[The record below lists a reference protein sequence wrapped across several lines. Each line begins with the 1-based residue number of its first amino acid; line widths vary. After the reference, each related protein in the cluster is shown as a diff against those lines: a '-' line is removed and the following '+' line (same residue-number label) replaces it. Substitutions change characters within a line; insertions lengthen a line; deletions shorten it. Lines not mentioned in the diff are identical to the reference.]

1 MGRQGANKVC
11 ELDLSQTD
19 LADAVAI
26 SHEHTNRVLQTVFN
40 ERLVSLRRQ
49 KLTITDVRRLRD
61 FARFDA
67 G

>member
-1 MGRQGANKVC
+1 M
-11 ELDLSQTD
+11 DLSQTD